1 MINIPK
7 GKEVKI
13 MRGSQNLMEPH
24 EKIILS
30 SPITASFTSTF
41 DSLLPDMSGAAMN
54 FLNLITTGVNAVTGK
69 GIGARFKEQGFQVW
83 QTTQPIKFSFEC
95 MFSFKTSGE
104 RDVLIPAKKLIK
116 LPLPEE
122 KGWGLT
128 PPGPTILQVFEGKN
142 PDANTLPY
150 ANNFSFRCGV
160 FYLPK
165 ILISSVEP
173 TWSEE
178 YDSRGYPMHCTLRV
192 DVESIYTATTNQI
205 DKFGI

>member
-13 MRGSQNLMEPH
+13 MRGTRNLMEPH

-30 SPITASFTSTF
+30 SPITASFSSSF

-54 FLNLITTGVNAVTGK
+54 FLNLISSGVSAVTNK
-69 GIGARFKEQGFQVW
+69 GIGAKFKEQGFQVW

-122 KGWGLT
+122 KDWGLT
-128 PPGPTILQVFEGKN
+128 PPGPTIIQVFDKN
-142 PDANTLPY
+142 DPDKNTIPY

-160 FYLPK
+160 FYLPQ
-165 ILISSVEP
+165 ILVSSVEP

-178 YDSRGYPMHCTLRV
+178 YDSRGYPMHCILRV

-205 DKFGI
+205 DNFGI